1 MLKLQQN
8 KPKKLTFEIEVGGI
22 QHENLNGFFRFSVDG
37 IEYGF
42 PIDINKEKMS
52 VELPALNAIIS
63 RPIQEHEVI
72 EARVDITG
80 NGYYITPWKDTF
92 KVSNPISIQSKLVE
106 EETPEVKMTITESEE
121 EKPEIKKSTIKETK
135 TQPKEKSKQPVKE
148 KTDISKF
155 KITKEQIFEYM
166 ERNGTKNPT
175 VQNLVFD
182 SAVHTAG
189 SPDLVKIFTEIVKQ
203 YKKKDIDKLTH
214 VMRKK

>member
-1 MLKLQQN
+1 MLKLQHN

-42 PIDINKEKMS
+42 PIEINKEKMS
-52 VELPALNAIIS
+52 VELPPLSSIIS
-63 RPIQEHEVI
+63 RPIQEHETI

-80 NGYYITPWKDTF
+80 NGYYITPWKDNF

-106 EETPEVKMTITESEE
+106 EETPEVKMSITESEE
-121 EKPEIKKSTIKETK
+121 EEKPVQKTVVKESKKEEK
-135 TQPKEKSKQPVKE
+135 PKKPIKE
-148 KTDISKF
+148 KTDLSKF
-155 KITKEQIFEYM
+155 KITKEQIYQYM
-166 ERNGTKNPT
+166 EQHGTRNPEIQT
-175 VQNLVFD
+175 LVYD
-182 SAVHTAG
+182 SAVQAAG

-203 YKKKDIDKLTH
+203 YKKKDIDKITN